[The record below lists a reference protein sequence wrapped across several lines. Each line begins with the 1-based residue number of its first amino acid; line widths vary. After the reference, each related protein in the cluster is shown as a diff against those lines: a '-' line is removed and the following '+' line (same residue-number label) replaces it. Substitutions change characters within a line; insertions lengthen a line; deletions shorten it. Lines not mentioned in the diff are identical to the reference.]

1 MLTQNF
7 RPLNQNLG
15 KKLKML
21 FDFIFRQLRP
31 LIFSG
36 DAETAHE
43 RMLTIV
49 ESISKFPGLIP
60 LLRRQFMEE
69 HSVLRTQLFGRSLQ
83 NPIGL
88 AAGFDKDGR
97 IHPALFALGFGFV
110 EIGTV
115 TPYPQAGN
123 PRPRLFRLPE
133 DEALINRLGFNNHG
147 ASEMAELLASTLK
160 RFIPKDTDIFE
171 LNSNLTANIASGM
184 LGINIGKNKDT
195 LLEKAS
201 DDYVSCLSMLH
212 PYADY
217 FTLNISSPNTED
229 LRNLQEKDALRVL
242 LDSVCACRDK
252 LDQNHSRKTPLLVK
266 LSPDLDETALGSSI
280 RVMKEFSI
288 QGVIVANTTVKRPE
302 LKSKQ
307 RNENGGLSGK
317 PLQKRSTEMIRN
329 VFQKLG
335 TEIPIIGVGGIFS
348 GADAYDKI
356 RAGASAVQIYTALIY
371 EGPGQVRKV
380 KRELA
385 KLLNEDGF
393 TSVSDAVGVDS

>member
-1 MLTQNF
+1 MLTLNF

-49 ESISKFPGLIP
+49 ESISKIPGLIP

-115 TPYPQAGN
+115 TPYPQTGN
-123 PRPRLFRLPE
+123 PLPRLFRLPE
-133 DEALINRLGFNNHG
+133 DEALINRLGFNNRG
-147 ASEMAELLASTLK
+147 ASEMAELLVSTLK
-160 RFIPKDTDIFE
+160 RLIPKDTDIIKR
-171 LNSNLTANIASGM
+171 NSGFTSNIASGI

-266 LSPDLDETALGSSI
+266 LSPDMDETALESSI
-280 RVMKEFSI
+280 HVMKEFSI

-307 RNENGGLSGK
+307 RNESGGLSGK

>member
-1 MLTQNF
+1 MLTLNF

-49 ESISKFPGLIP
+49 ESISKIPGLIP

-335 TEIPIIGVGGIFS
+335 TEMPIIGVGGIFS

>member
-1 MLTQNF
+1 
-7 RPLNQNLG
+7 
-15 KKLKML
+15 ML

-49 ESISKFPGLIP
+49 ESISKIPGLIP
-60 LLRRQFMEE
+60 FLRRQFLEE

-133 DEALINRLGFNNHG
+133 DEGLINRLGFNNHG
-147 ASEMAELLASTLK
+147 ASEMAELIVSTLK
-160 RFIPKDTDIFE
+160 RLMQEDIDIIE
-171 LNSNLTANIASGM
+171 QKSNFTANIASGM

-201 DDYVSCLSMLH
+201 DEYVSCLSMLH

-335 TEIPIIGVGGIFS
+335 TEMPIIGVGGIFS